1 VISADI
7 YGKDTIN
14 LDWLVGMHTRG
25 EYDTSLYTAWESP
38 DPGFWVP
45 NGYAVVKA
53 GLRGTSGSTGSL
65 SPMSKVEAQDY
76 YDLVEW
82 AAVQPWSTGAVGSTG
97 VSYLAMTQWQMAALA
112 PPHLK
117 AAVPFEGVVDMYR
130 EWSFHGGIPETS
142 FSRNWLIA
150 TRARCPGI
158 DVEDMDQARADH
170 PLYDEYWA
178 AKMPVLANITV
189 PIYIGG
195 SWSTQGLHSRGTLGA
210 FSAVSSTHRWLEVH
224 GRKEWEHYYSRQCLE
239 RQKRFFDY
247 FLKGVEN
254 EWLATPR
261 VRLEVRECFY
271 EGDVR
276 AEQEWPLARTQ
287 YRPLYLDGPS
297 GRLVPKALSKEGAVS
312 YATVAPESEASF
324 TITFDEDT
332 ELTGHTKA
340 RLWLSSDAGDDMD
353 VFVALQKLDRR
364 GDQVHFPDFN
374 HSEDGRV
381 ASGWLRVS
389 HRELD
394 EQRSTPQ
401 QPWHAHQRQLKI
413 TPGEIV
419 MAEVEILA
427 SSTVFR
433 AGESLRLIVRGS
445 EIAPLGQ
452 GWRSYGHTELVNE
465 GVHTIHTGGP
475 YDSHLLVPVIPPVAR

>member
-1 VISADI
+1 
-7 YGKDTIN
+7 
-14 LDWLVGMHTRG
+14 
-25 EYDTSLYTAWESP
+25 
-38 DPGFWVP
+38 
-45 NGYAVVKA
+45 
-53 GLRGTSGSTGSL
+53 
-65 SPMSKVEAQDY
+65 
-76 YDLVEW
+76 
-82 AAVQPWSTGAVGSTG
+82 
-97 VSYLAMTQWQMAALA
+97 
-112 PPHLK
+112 
-117 AAVPFEGVVDMYR
+117 
-130 EWSFHGGIPETS
+130 
-142 FSRNWLIA
+142 
-150 TRARCPGI
+150 
-158 DVEDMDQARADH
+158 
-170 PLYDEYWA
+170 
-178 AKMPVLANITV
+178 
-189 PIYIGG
+189 
-195 SWSTQGLHSRGTLGA
+195 
-210 FSAVSSTHRWLEVH
+210 
-224 GRKEWEHYYSRQCLE
+224 
-239 RQKRFFDY
+239 
-247 FLKGVEN
+247 VEN